1 MITQTIEKAPRK
13 KRIEAIQG
21 KRTFEEIDRL
31 DNIAR
36 DAWVALYTAVQTG
49 ERDYIYWNDAPV
61 MSLSGSVSH
70 LQHILTRSAK
80 QENALQLTCIQI
92 KDDEPI
98 PISDLQ
104 ITEPEQFIKETP
116 NTAEVYI
123 Y

>member
-13 KRIEAIQG
+13 TRIEAIQG

-36 DAWVALYTAVQTG
+36 NAWTSLYTAVQTG
-49 ERDYIYWNDAPV
+49 EHDYIYWNDAPIIAQ
-61 MSLSGSVSH
+61 SGIKSH
-70 LQHILTRSAK
+70 LCHVLTRSTK
-80 QENALQLTCIQI
+80 QANALQLTCIQI
-92 KDDEPI
+92 KNGEPI
-98 PISDLQ
+98 PLSDLQ

-123 Y
+123 F

>member
-1 MITQTIEKAPRK
+1 MHGWHY
-13 KRIEAIQG
+13 IQQS
-21 KRTFEEIDRL
+21 RQ
-31 DNIAR
+31 A
-36 DAWVALYTAVQTG
+36 
-49 ERDYIYWNDAPV
+49 
-61 MSLSGSVSH
+61 SSGSVSH

-80 QENALQLTCIQI
+80 QENALQLTCIQV

-123 Y
+123 LKRSQRRQCAGIGLLVFMCIGTHTIKAGKIHATYLQAHTSVLSWNQL

>member
-1 MITQTIEKAPRK
+1 MQTQTISKAPRK
-13 KRIEAIQG
+13 RRIEAIQN

-31 DNIAR
+31 DIAR

-61 MSLSGSVSH
+61 ISQYGIKSRLCHV
-70 LQHILTRSAK
+70 LTRSVK
-80 QENALQLTCIQI
+80 QDNALQLTCIQV
-92 KDDEPI
+92 KDGETI
-98 PISDLQ
+98 PLSDIQ

>member
-13 KRIEAIQG
+13 TRIEAIQG

-80 QENALQLTCIQI
+80 QENALQLTCIQV

-116 NTAEVYI
+116 NSANVYI
-123 Y
+123 F

>member
-21 KRTFEEIDRL
+21 KQTFEEIDRL

-36 DAWVALYTAVQTG
+36 DAWAALYTAIQTG
-49 ERDYIYWNDAPV
+49 THDYIYWNDAPAI
-61 MSLSGSVSH
+61 SRSGIKSH
-70 LQHILTRSAK
+70 LCHILTRSTK
-80 QENALQLTCIQI
+80 LDNALQLTCIQV
-92 KDDEPI
+92 KDGEPI
-98 PISDLQ
+98 PLSDLQ